1 MLENV
6 GSSHNLTINM
16 VYTKMNRLRKLRM
29 FYIKDY
35 VPIWHVQV
43 KALELTSLN
52 IKFIANKI
60 SCQCKK
66 KNKKRNIHPMKIA
79 LH

>member
-1 MLENV
+1 
-6 GSSHNLTINM
+6 
-16 VYTKMNRLRKLRM
+16 M

-66 KNKKRNIHPMKIA
+66 KKKKKNIHPMKIA